1 MNQQNLSSS
10 PNPIKM
16 KMHTPSL
23 LDHVV
28 EEFKIHFNRNP
39 LVLAQ
44 APGRINLIGEHTDY
58 NDGLVLPGAIDRN
71 TIFALGF
78 SPEPQMCEVHA
89 LDVGEMIRFDIS
101 DLDKMQTQGWGLY
114 VLGVVAALQ
123 QADYPVRGFQAVF
136 ASTVPLGS
144 GVSSSAALECS
155 LLMACR
161 ELFDLDIEPFTI
173 AKLGQWAE
181 HHYPGVL
188 CGLMDQFSS
197 VMGKQDQL
205 VCLDC
210 RDLSYQYI
218 DFPLPDYRF
227 VLLNTN
233 VKHSLSSSEYNVRK
247 RECQEAVQLIGEA
260 MGETFPSLR
269 EITLPQLQK
278 HQEVLSGKQYL
289 RAYHV
294 ITENARVMQMM
305 QELARGNEEQIGSL
319 MFASHYS
326 LRDAYEVSC
335 PELDF
340 LVVQAE
346 NHPGVLGARMM
357 GGGFGG
363 CTINLVQVDQ
373 IADFISKTTEAY
385 LESYGIQ
392 LTPITVKLADGAG
405 IISNP

>member
-1 MNQQNLSSS
+1 MQQTALQKQV
-10 PNPIKM
+10 I
-16 KMHTPSL
+16 
-23 LDHVV
+23 
-28 EEFKIHFNRNP
+28 EEFKSRFRHEPDI
-39 LVLAQ
+39 LAQ

-58 NDGLVLPGAIDRN
+58 NEGLVLPGAIDRH
-71 TIFALGF
+71 TLFAMAA
-78 SPEPQMCEVHA
+78 SPDATQCEIHA
-89 LDVGEMIRFDIS
+89 LDVHESLRFDVRN
-101 DLDKMQTQGWGLY
+101 LDKEQTYGWGLY
-114 VLGVVAALQ
+114 ILGVVAALQ
-123 QADYPVRGFQAVF
+123 QAGYPVTGFQAVF

-155 LLMACR
+155 LLMGCR
-161 ELFDLDIEPFTI
+161 DLFRLDIEPFTI

-181 HHYPGVL
+181 HHYPGVM

-197 VMGKQDQL
+197 VMGRKDQL

-227 VLLNTN
+227 VLLNSN
-233 VKHSLSSSEYNVRK
+233 VKHSLASSEYNVRK
-247 RECQEAVQLIGEA
+247 RECQEAVDQVSAASGVA
-260 MGETFPSLR
+260 MNSLR
-269 EITLPQLQK
+269 DMTLVQLDKYRQ
-278 HQEVLSGKQYL
+278 VLTRKQYL
-289 RAYHV
+289 RAHHV
-294 ITENARVMQMM
+294 ITENVRVLQMI
-305 QELARGNEEQIGSL
+305 QELTRSNEEQIGSL

-340 LVVQAE
+340 LVQQAE

-373 IADFISKTTEAY
+373 VADFIQKTAEAY
-385 LESYGIQ
+385 LESYGNH
-392 LTPITVKLADGAG
+392 LTPITVQLDDGARV
-405 IISNP
+405 I

>member
-1 MNQQNLSSS
+1 MNQQNQS
-10 PNPIKM
+10 PSRNPIKM
-16 KMHTPSL
+16 NMHAPSL
-23 LDHVV
+23 LDRVV
-28 EEFKIHFNRNP
+28 EEFKIQFNRTP

-58 NDGLVLPGAIDRN
+58 NEGLVLPGAIDRN

-78 SPEPQMCEVHA
+78 SPDAQICEVHA
-89 LDVGEMIRFDIS
+89 LDMGEMIRFDIG
-101 DLDKMQTQGWGLY
+101 DLNKMQTEGWGLY
-114 VLGVVAALQ
+114 ILGVVAALQ
-123 QADYPVRGFQAVF
+123 QADYEVRGFQAVF
-136 ASTVPLGS
+136 ASSVPLGS

-161 ELFDLDIEPFTI
+161 ELFDLDIEPFEI

-197 VMGKQDQL
+197 VMGRKDQL

-227 VLLNTN
+227 VLLNSN

-247 RECQEAVQLIGEA
+247 RECQEAVQLISQAEGEN
-260 MGETFPSLR
+260 FPSLR
-269 EITLPQLQK
+269 EITMAQLEK
-278 HQEVLSGKQYL
+278 HQRILSRKQYL
-289 RAYHV
+289 RAHHV

-305 QELARGNEEQIGSL
+305 QELVRGNEEMIGSL

-340 LVVQAE
+340 LVMQAE
-346 NHPGVLGARMM
+346 NHPGVLGSRMM

-363 CTINLVQVDQ
+363 CTINLVEVDR
-373 IADFISKTTEAY
+373 IADFISQTTEAY

-405 IISNP
+405 IISFP